1 MKKILITGASGFIG
15 QSLIKSL
22 LNLKKS
28 IRGTVRSKSQLFSNK
43 KIEYVSIGDINN
55 KTSWKKSLVDVDCV
69 IHCAGKAH
77 MMKSSKNDLSKIY
90 QSVNVDGTSQLVKQA
105 AEVKIRRLI
114 FLSSIKVNGENT
126 RNLQMNKFLNEKKKN
141 MFSHK
146 DLACPEDLYAKS
158 KYEAEK
164 VLWKISSRTDL
175 EVVVVRLPLVYGYGA
190 KGNLARL
197 IKLVRS
203 GIPLPL
209 SMIKNQRSMI
219 GIDNLTD
226 LLIRCIDHQKASGK
240 TFLVS
245 DGEDL
250 STPELIKLIASSMG
264 KRANL
269 FPFPIAILKFLGS
282 VFGRREE
289 INRLVGSLKIDN
301 TYTKEILNW
310 TQPVSVE
317 EGIRRMV
324 QGK

>member
-22 LNLKKS
+22 VKLNRPV
-28 IRGTVRSKSQLFSNK
+28 RGTIRSINSFFPDAKT
-43 KIEYVSIGDINN
+43 EYISTGDINI
-55 KTSWKKSLVDVDCV
+55 KTNWKESLVNVGCI

-77 MMKSSKNDLSKIY
+77 IMKTKKNDFSKIY
-90 QSVNVDGTSQLVKQA
+90 QSINVDGTKQLAEQAVKA
-105 AEVKIRRLI
+105 KVKRLI
-114 FLSSIKVNGENT
+114 FLSTIKVHGEKTGNDDVG
-126 RNLQMNKFLNEKKKN
+126 KFLNEQKKSL
-141 MFSHK
+141 FHHK
-146 DLACPEDLYAKS
+146 DLASPEDCYAIS
-158 KYEAEK
+158 KLKAEK
-164 VLWKISSRTDL
+164 ALWEISSRSGL
-175 EVVVVRLPLVYGYGA
+175 EVVVVRLPLVYGNGA

-209 SMIKNQRSMI
+209 GLVKNQRSLI
-219 GIDNLTD
+219 GIHNLVD
-226 LLIRCIDHQKASGK
+226 LLIHCIDHPEASGK
-240 TFLVS
+240 TFLAS

-264 KRANL
+264 IKANL
-269 FPFPIAILKFLGS
+269 FPFPIFMLKFLGS

-289 INRLVGSLKIDN
+289 INRLVGSLRIDN
-301 TYTKEILNW
+301 NYTQETLNW
-310 TQPVSVE
+310 TPPISVE